1 MRSLVLFLTAAA
13 LWPSFAH
20 PRVCPPTAPTPGAP
34 VWFDFQVASPA
45 QFVSA
50 DGILPFPD
58 ATLNQ
63 RRPFTSDFALV
74 QFFVDSSGVPVATSL
89 KILVQPAGLVA
100 ESVASA
106 VQRWRYKP
114 AVAKGC
120 HVPQL
125 VQSALRWK

>member
-1 MRSLVLFLTAAA
+1 MRSLVLFLAAA
-13 LWPSFAH
+13 SLWPSFAH
-20 PRVCPPTAPTPGAP
+20 LRACPPTPPTPCAP
-34 VWFDFQVASPA
+34 VWFDFQVAPPA

-50 DGILPFPD
+50 DGVLPFPD

-74 QFFVDSSGVPVATSL
+74 QFVVDSNGVPVATSL
-89 KILVQPAGLVA
+89 KLLVQPVGLVA
-100 ESVASA
+100 DSVASA